1 MKKYNLF
8 GFHISLDVKRNHN
21 KEKEAE
27 LYSHEYLLREKII
40 YYILL
45 MSVACFFYYVPLV
58 MRDKYYKVGD

>member
-27 LYSHEYLLREKII
+27 LYSHEYLLRSFNVSGLFF
-40 YYILL
+40 LL
-45 MSVACFFYYVPLV
+45 CSSRYA
-58 MRDKYYKVGD
+58 R